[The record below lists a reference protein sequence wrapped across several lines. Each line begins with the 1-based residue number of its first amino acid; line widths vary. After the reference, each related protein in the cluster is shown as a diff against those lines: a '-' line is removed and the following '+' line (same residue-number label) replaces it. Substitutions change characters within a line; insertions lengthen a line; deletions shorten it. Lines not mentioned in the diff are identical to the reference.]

1 MKGLIQHKSDL
12 QRRKVKRNININVDA
27 TQIVVA
33 LIGAGAVIASAF
45 IDRM

>member
-1 MKGLIQHKSDL
+1 MKRLMQHKSDL
-12 QRRKVKRNININVDA
+12 QTKIHLDA

-45 IDRM
+45 ISRM